1 MFVDA
6 SHATNLVTRQSRIG
20 VLIYVN
26 KTPIIWY
33 SKKQNS
39 IETSSFGSEFMALG
53 VELLEGLIYKL
64 QMMGVPI
71 EGYCHTCVD
80 SMSVV
85 NNTSIPESVLKK
97 KSNTIAYHYVR
108 SKCAEDVLRITYE
121 NTKTNLADILTKVQV
136 GTTKKAF
143 RDKIMFPGD

>member
-1 MFVDA
+1 
-6 SHATNLVTRQSRIG
+6 
-20 VLIYVN
+20 
-26 KTPIIWY
+26 
-33 SKKQNS
+33 
-39 IETSSFGSEFMALG
+39 MALKTG

-80 SMSVV
+80 NMSVV

-97 KSNTIAYHYVR
+97 KSNSIAYHYVR
-108 SKCAEDVLRITYE
+108 SKCAEDILRITYE
-121 NTKTNLADILTKVQV
+121 NTKSTLADILTKVQV
-136 GTTKKAF
+136 GATKKAF